1 MKLKN
6 IFLCD
11 AATANPDNTFSVLR
25 GGISALNLSI
35 PPNGNVSLLPP
46 FQLTLVSTIELEV
59 TEMGRVHNVE
69 LNFMD
74 IDGQKV
80 LPEVRANFQTPGS
93 PKKGY
98 FNLILNVI
106 LKINKPGE
114 YCFYVNVDGH
124 ELGNQP
130 LTVLFHQLQA
140 PQAS

>member
-1 MKLKN
+1 MNLKN

-25 GGISALNLSI
+25 GGISTLNLSI
-35 PPNGNVSLLPP
+35 PHNGDLSQLPP
-46 FQLTLVSTIELEV
+46 FQLTLVATIELEV

-69 LNFMD
+69 LSFMD

-80 LPEVRANFQTPGS
+80 LPDIRANFQTPHS
-93 PKKGY
+93 PRKGY
-98 FNLILNVI
+98 FNLILNSL

-124 ELGNQP
+124 ELGTQP
-130 LTVLFHQLQA
+130 LTVLFHQLQT
-140 PQAS
+140 P